1 MRATRIL
8 LLGIVLILVGFGV
21 GTAQAR
27 KDTTTFEGRYDWS
40 QRGGDELRADFRPDG
55 KGHWTVAFRFRFNGR
70 EETWSGTAQG
80 SLSDGSTLTGT
91 ARMGSRNWIF
101 DAEIEDGV
109 MRGSHRE
116 VKRSGREYTTGTFE
130 ISR

>member
-1 MRATRIL
+1 MKRIL
-8 LLGIVLILVGFGV
+8 LLAIVLLLPGLLM

-40 QRGGDELRADFRPDG
+40 QGGGDELRADFRPDG
-55 KGHWTVAFRFRFNGR
+55 EDRWKVAFRFRFSGR
-70 EETWSGTAQG
+70 KETWTGTAQG
-80 SLSDGSTLTGT
+80 GLTDGSKLTGT
-91 ARMGSRNWIF
+91 AKMGSRNWIF
-101 DAEIEDGV
+101 DAEIKDGV

-116 VKRSGREYTTGTFE
+116 VKRSGREYPTGTFE